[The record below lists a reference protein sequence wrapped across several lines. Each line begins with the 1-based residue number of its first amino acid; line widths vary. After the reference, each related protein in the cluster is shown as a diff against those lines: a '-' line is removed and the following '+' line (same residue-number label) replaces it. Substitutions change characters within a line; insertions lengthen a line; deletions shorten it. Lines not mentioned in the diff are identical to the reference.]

1 VIPPRAV
8 RLACA
13 AAAILALSAA
23 ALLAEQAAQDPP
35 GIMAPALASAD
46 VSAKF
51 DDGFY
56 DQIQG
61 WIGAGGASGAAGS
74 SGAPTARNVMIVVGR
89 TSDDG
94 RDPDTVAG
102 ENKDAVVSVLG
113 EIGATN
119 VVRAKSLSFVT
130 ATVPLGRVA
139 ELAAYGSVHRI
150 GDGEALLRP
159 SVGTARGTIDAMRGD
174 LTLSGGK
181 VLTGSGVNVAVLDQ
195 GIESPALNPKVLK
208 SQHCADLSGCR
219 AKTGTDTI
227 PDKTKTDALHGTEVA
242 GVLAAPSGTFGTTTF
257 PAGIATGVT
266 LFDVII
272 QNQVRHE
279 TDGAF
284 MTAVANGLDWAH
296 ANGAHVANISFGRP
310 DCAAGGTGALIV
322 DEAVAKGM
330 VVVGAAGNYGIADQ
344 TVDPPRPDRAYESI
358 QGPFCSHN
366 PIAVGGVNDRGKNGI
381 KMYGDAS
388 RGPTKSTD
396 ASLSGLLKP
405 DIAAPANDLTILAK
419 RDSYMAANNGRG
431 TSYAAPQVAAA
442 AALLLEAR
450 PSMTPVEVK
459 AALLLGAAWQGT
471 GKCTASMYEAS
482 DSSSYC
488 SHARQL
494 TSAAASDRDVTLLN
508 HVGLGILNVKDSIRY
523 ATTTGHVVG
532 DHLASASDR
541 KVYTFRVTDTT
552 KPAKVVLSW
561 ISHPKG
567 SIAPDK
573 LGSRNA
579 TEITALQLAPP
590 KLANLNLSVQK
601 GTSAEHRH
609 VSDSARQSVEFV
621 HFAPVAGTYTVTVS
635 ASKLGERPTQPFAL
649 ASTHALT
656 ATPSNTA
663 PSVTTRTVV
672 VDPSAPSA
680 VRLAGTDAQ
689 RDSISFTAA
698 GTHRGTVSTS
708 ERLSESVSR
717 IVYTPSDK
725 FGTGDT
731 VTVTPYDG
739 QATGAARTV
748 ALLPGSTPAGATRPD
763 PARGD
768 ITDWR
773 EMSFTHDRIDRQ
785 ASFSPGLPAAPVR
798 RVMLEAMAVDGAVF
812 AFREGSSI
820 HRVAAPWGDPRQL
833 ELASPTTI
841 TGAHFSAAGPEE
853 AGEPALLAVGYSSH
867 ARTSICPTP
876 GAASPVAHAL
886 AHTRVSGEG
895 VPDGSGSLTSAIGVR
910 HSGTATS
917 VSVSVDI
924 AHTYRGHLT
933 VSLVPPGGSP
943 VTLHNRAGHSADN
956 IDATYSGTATS
967 SLVGKEINGEWGLVV
982 KDSRAGHKG
991 TLRDWTLSLGYT
1003 ATCPGPTPATAWCR
1017 GTSRCTRGAAS
1028 SP

>member
-1 VIPPRAV
+1 V
-8 RLACA
+8 
-13 AAAILALSAA
+13 
-23 ALLAEQAAQDPP
+23 QDPP
-35 GIMAPALASAD
+35 GLLATALAATD
-46 VSAKF
+46 MSAKF
-51 DDGFY
+51 DVGFY

-61 WIGAGGASGAAGS
+61 WIDKAGASGAAGS
-74 SGAPTARNVMIVVGR
+74 SDAPTERNVMIEVGR

-102 ENKDAVVSVLG
+102 ENKDKVVSVLG

-130 ATVPLGRVA
+130 ATVPLGRIA

-150 GDGEALLRP
+150 GDGETLLRP

-181 VLTGSGVNVAVLDQ
+181 VLTGSGVNVAVLDR
-195 GIESPALNPKVLK
+195 GIESPALNPKVSK

-227 PDKTKTDALHGTEVA
+227 PDKTKTDALHGTQVA
-242 GVLAAPSGTFGTTTF
+242 GVLAAPSGTFGTTAF

-272 QNQVRHE
+272 QNQVGHG

-310 DCAAGGTGALIV
+310 DCAADGTGALIV
-322 DEAVAKGM
+322 DESVAKGM
-330 VVVGAAGNYGIADQ
+330 VVVGAAGNFGKADQ
-344 TVDPPRPDRAYESI
+344 TDPARPDRAYGSI

-366 PIAVGGVNDRGKNGI
+366 PIAVGGIRDRNATGTKITNLS
-381 KMYGDAS
+381 MYYDSS
-388 RGPTKSTD
+388 RGPTKSTV
-396 ASLSGLLKP
+396 ASLNGLLKP
-405 DIAAPANDLTILAK
+405 DIAAPAVDIAILK
-419 RDSYMAANNGRG
+419 NRVNYEQRTDGG
-431 TSYAAPQVAAA
+431 TSLAAPQVAAA

-450 PSMTPVEVK
+450 PTMTPVEVK
-459 AALLLGAAWQGT
+459 AALLLGASWQGV

-508 HVGLGILNVKDSIRY
+508 HVGLGVLNVKDSIRY
-523 ATTTGHVVG
+523 ATTAGHVVG

-541 KVYTFRVTDTT
+541 KTYTFRVTDAT

-601 GTSAEHRH
+601 GTSSTHHH
-609 VSDSARQSVEFV
+609 VSDSARQSVEFAY
-621 HFAPVAGTYTVTVS
+621 FTPAAGTYTVTVS

-663 PSVTTRTVV
+663 PSVSTRTVV

-689 RDSISFTAA
+689 RDSISFTVT

-731 VTVTPYDG
+731 ITVTPYDG

-773 EMSFTHDRIDRQ
+773 EMSFTRGPLDEPL
-785 ASFSPGLPAAPVR
+785 AFEPGVPAAPRQARSCMRTRAAR
-798 RVMLEAMAVDGAVF
+798 R
-812 AFREGSSI
+812 
-820 HRVAAPWGDPRQL
+820 
-833 ELASPTTI
+833 
-841 TGAHFSAAGPEE
+841 
-853 AGEPALLAVGYSSH
+853 
-867 ARTSICPTP
+867 
-876 GAASPVAHAL
+876 
-886 AHTRVSGEG
+886 
-895 VPDGSGSLTSAIGVR
+895 
-910 HSGTATS
+910 AT
-917 VSVSVDI
+917 
-924 AHTYRGHLT
+924 
-933 VSLVPPGGSP
+933 
-943 VTLHNRAGHSADN
+943 
-956 IDATYSGTATS
+956 
-967 SLVGKEINGEWGLVV
+967 
-982 KDSRAGHKG
+982 
-991 TLRDWTLSLGYT
+991 
-1003 ATCPGPTPATAWCR
+1003 
-1017 GTSRCTRGAAS
+1017 
-1028 SP
+1028 